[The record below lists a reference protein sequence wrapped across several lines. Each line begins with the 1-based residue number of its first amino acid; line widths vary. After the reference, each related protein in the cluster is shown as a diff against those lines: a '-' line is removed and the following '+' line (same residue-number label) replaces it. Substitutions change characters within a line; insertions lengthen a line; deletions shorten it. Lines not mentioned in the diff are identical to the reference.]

1 MSFPLGDAGGEGAPG
16 EDDSGAALTLKVI
29 AGR

>member
-1 MSFPLGDAGGEGAPG
+1 MSFPPGDAGGEEASG
-16 EDDSGAALTLKVI
+16 EDDSGVALTLKVI